1 MQNSKGN
8 TVSKE
13 FQYKLWAI
21 AFYSFVAAYSYL
33 VLTVGSGNDILFW
46 SYEEFIFGIS
56 ISIILASLTFW
67 LIPIKVT
74 AALLNPLLYIG
85 LILYFVGPF
94 FLSLLIANIE
104 VMYRIIT
111 GKIKPAIVEVDPEM
125 DDELG
130 IYLLANSITLSPGTL
145 TAGYDPDRKK
155 FFIHCLYWVKEK
167 GYKATPKDVSGF
179 QHYFLKKLFK

>member
-1 MQNSKGN
+1 
-8 TVSKE
+8 VSKE

-74 AALLNPLLYIG
+74 SALLNPLLYIG

-94 FLSLLIANIE
+94 FISLIIENIE
-104 VMYRIIT
+104 VM
-111 GKIKPAIVEVDPEM
+111 
-125 DDELG
+125 
-130 IYLLANSITLSPGTL
+130 
-145 TAGYDPDRKK
+145 
-155 FFIHCLYWVKEK
+155 
-167 GYKATPKDVSGF
+167 
-179 QHYFLKKLFK
+179 